1 MTITGAITELERMDM
16 RVGASPG
23 SIPDVRHAVVDFARR
38 HQVPRSDEIALAV
51 TEAVTNAVIHG
62 YRAAASG
69 AMRIVA
75 CARPDAFVVVVRDYG
90 VGMCPHPDSP
100 GLGLGLSVIGRL
112 TRELNI
118 ETPDEGG
125 TRLRMHFAAG

>member
-1 MTITGAITELERMDM
+1 VSTTGVITELQRMEM
-16 RVGASPG
+16 RVDASPV
-23 SIPDVRHAVVDFARR
+23 SIPHVRHAVVEFAQR
-38 HQVPRSDEIALAV
+38 HRVPRSDEIALAV
-51 TEAVTNAVIHG
+51 TEAATNAVIHA

-90 VGMCPHPDSP
+90 VGMSPHPDSL

>member
-1 MTITGAITELERMDM
+1 MTITGTVTELERMEM
-16 RVGASPG
+16 RVDAAPG
-23 SIPDVRHAVVDFARR
+23 SVPDVRHAVVEFAEHHR
-38 HQVPRSDEIALAV
+38 VPHCEEIALAV
-51 TEAVTNAVIHG
+51 TEAATNAVIHA

-69 AMRIVA
+69 AMRVVA
-75 CARPDAFVVVVRDYG
+75 CARSDAFVVVVRDYG